1 MQLKITTVGSSAG
14 IVLPKE
20 ILARLNVEKG
30 DNLYVIPTAA
40 GIELTAYDPEF
51 ARQIDTAKEIMR
63 KNKDVLKKLAE

>member
-1 MQLKITTVGSSAG
+1 MQLKVTTVGSSAG

-30 DNLYVIPTAA
+30 DNLYVIPTAT

-51 ARQIDTAKEIMR
+51 ALQIDTAKEIMR